1 MCSSDLKE
9 YSVTLSADKN
19 GKMTSDMALRLD
31 MDALASLIAQSGWG
45 SDPLSAALISWMT
58 NLFDFRVESHA
69 SGTADKSSSSSTFH
83 WKNQFKLEMSG
94 TSARQKTS
102 NAPKSAPPEGAEIVD
117 FF

>member
-1 MCSSDLKE
+1 
-9 YSVTLSADKN
+9 
-19 GKMTSDMALRLD
+19 MTTTIDPIFEPEALRRPTFALDELD